1 MTNVT
6 IVRMHLSRQ
15 ATRGVILMNEKGD
28 KRDISE
34 IRFNYVSL
42 MQGWIMSGTL
52 LGGVI
57 LELLKNLSLILGDPL
72 TYELP
77 PLDGL
82 GALC

>member
-6 IVRMHLSRQ
+6 IVRMYLSRQ
-15 ATRGVILMNEKGD
+15 ATRGVILINENVD

-42 MQGWIMSGTL
+42 MQLWLIGL
-52 LGGVI
+52 VI
-57 LELLKNLSLILGDPL
+57 LESKNLSLILGDPL